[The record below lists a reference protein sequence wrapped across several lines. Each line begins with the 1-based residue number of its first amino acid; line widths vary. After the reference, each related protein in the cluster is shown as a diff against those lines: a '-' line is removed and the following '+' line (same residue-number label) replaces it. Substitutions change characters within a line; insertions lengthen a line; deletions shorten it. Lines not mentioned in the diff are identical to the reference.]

1 MISTLVDLLGTFYA
15 NQDLANVEVIARSL
29 DSAIPGN
36 LVSLQ
41 FLGLVYYRTAR
52 VTDAVRFF
60 DRALRRR
67 KLSPDAPPSEIQA
80 GYEAGHEFEG
90 SAAAVCYREATRHS
104 PSLARAWY
112 DIGTLLLE
120 LKRFELAIPALGNA
134 LKAQPSHPQAMQA
147 IAAAS
152 RTDDL
157 AVVEDGFLR
166 LLAQQPDSAQAYCG
180 LGRVHRKRRDF
191 AAARACFARARKL
204 RGRQPRPSIQ
214 IA

>member
-1 MISTLVDLLGTFYA
+1 MIGTLVDLLGNFYA

-29 DSAIPGN
+29 DSVVPGN

-52 VTDAVRFF
+52 VKDAVRAF
-60 DRALRRR
+60 DGVLRRR
-67 KLSPDAPPSEIQA
+67 KPLPDGPLSEPLT
-80 GYEAGHEFEG
+80 GHELDG
-90 SAAAVCYREATRHS
+90 SAAAVCYREATRRN

-120 LKRFELAIPALGNA
+120 LKRFELAIPAFGNA
-134 LKAQPSHPQAMQA
+134 LRAQPYHPQAMQA
-147 IAAAS
+147 IAVAS
-152 RTDDL
+152 QVDDL

-166 LLAQQPDSAQAYCG
+166 LLAQQPDSAHAYCG

-191 AAARACFARARKL
+191 PAARACFSRARKL
-204 RGRQPRPSIQ
+204 RGRQPLLSTQ
-214 IA
+214 IP

>member
-29 DSAIPGN
+29 DSAIPDN

-41 FLGLVYYRTAR
+41 FLGLVCYRTAR

-67 KLSPDAPPSEIQA
+67 KPSPDASPSEIQ
-80 GYEAGHEFEG
+80 AGHEFEG

-104 PSLARAWY
+104 PSLAGAWY

-120 LKRFELAIPALGNA
+120 LKRFELAIPAFGNA

-166 LLAQQPDSAQAYCG
+166 LLAQQPDSIQAYCG
-180 LGRVHRKRRDF
+180 LARVHRKRRDF